1 MRIFEDIRRM
11 PRSSKKL
18 IVIDEA
24 WRLLSGE
31 SGRFIEWACRTL
43 RKYGAGII
51 CITQSMEDFD
61 ASGTARAVRMNADS
75 VFLLRQKEAS
85 IRAATPDEYV
95 RERIRSLTTQADEWS
110 EVYCR
115 IGDAP
120 GVIGR
125 LLLDDFSMTA
135 YSTRSEVFEAV
146 ESAKKSGLS
155 IAEAIASVTGSA
167 R

>member
-1 MRIFEDIRRM
+1 
-11 PRSSKKL
+11 
-18 IVIDEA
+18 
-24 WRLLSGE
+24 
-31 SGRFIEWACRTL
+31 
-43 RKYGAGII
+43 
-51 CITQSMEDFD
+51 MEDFE